1 MSLHEEIIKVAQRF
15 KNRTAVIDSATG
27 QNYSYKKLLIS
38 SFIFRDIVKDYE
50 DEFVGLMMPM
60 SGGAFI
66 SLLAVLMSGK
76 IPVMINY
83 STGAENNIAYARRKC
98 GFKTIITSKKLCE
111 RIGVK
116 GDGNI
121 VFAEDIVASLTT
133 LQKIKA
139 LIKSFT
145 PFRYISKKTPNDIA
159 VLLFTTG
166 SEKEPKAVM
175 LTHDN
180 IMSNIESLRKLFY
193 FGPEDIFTGVLP
205 LFHIYGLTTSF
216 FLPLMS
222 GSTVNTFANPL
233 EYKFVAEG
241 IKFNGNT
248 IITATPTFLRGY
260 CQKSDQGDLKSLRII
275 MAGGDKLT
283 KNIKDS
289 YKSKHGVDVLEGYG
303 TTETSPVISVNTFE
317 NNKFGSI
324 GQPLPDVEV
333 KIIDID
339 TEQELPKCQEGK
351 IYVKGR
357 LVMKGYFG
365 DMEET
370 SLHIHNNWYDTGDIG
385 LIDENGYLWHKGRLK
400 RFVKIGGEMVSLTA
414 VENAV
419 EKFIGEDYQCCA
431 VEIPHV
437 TKGADIIVAITKDI
451 SDTEMKKDLGNELP
465 PISIPKKF
473 IYFNE
478 LPLMGNGKVNF
489 RAVEDMCRTRMN
501 S

>member
-1 MSLHEEIIKVAQRF
+1 MSLHEEIIRVAQDL
-15 KNRTAVIDSATG
+15 KDHTAVIDSATG
-27 QNYSYKKLLIS
+27 KNYSYKKMLIS
-38 SFIFRDIVKDYE
+38 SFIFCDLINGYD

-76 IPVMINY
+76 VPVMINY
-83 STGAENNIAYARRKC
+83 STGAENNIAYARRRC
-98 GFKTIITSKKLCE
+98 GFKTVITSKKLCE
-111 RIGVK
+111 RLGVK
-116 GDGNI
+116 EDDHMI
-121 VFAEDIVASLTT
+121 FAEDIVASLT
-133 LQKIKA
+133 LFQKIKA
-139 LIKSFT
+139 LVKAFSPLRFAA
-145 PFRYISKKTPNDIA
+145 KKDPGDIA

-175 LTHDN
+175 LTHDS
-180 IMSNIESLRKLFY
+180 IMSNIEALRKLFY
-193 FGPEDIFTGVLP
+193 FGREDTFTGVLP

-222 GSTVNTFANPL
+222 GSAVNTYANPL
-233 EYKFVAEG
+233 EYKFVADG
-241 IKFNGNT
+241 IKNNGNT

-260 CQKSDQGDLKSLRII
+260 CQKSEPGDFKTLRII

-283 KNIKDS
+283 RNIKDS

-303 TTETSPVISVNTFE
+303 TTETSPVISVNTFK

-339 TEQELPKCQEGK
+339 TEQELPKGQEGK

-385 LIDENGYLWHKGRLK
+385 LIDEDGYLWHKGRLK

-419 EKFIGEDYQCCA
+419 EKYIGEDYQCCA
-431 VEIPHV
+431 VEIPHI
-437 TKGADIIVAITKDI
+437 TKGADIVVAVTKDV
-451 SDTEMKKDLGNELP
+451 SDTEMKKNLGNELP

-473 IYFNE
+473 IYFDE

-489 RAVEDMCRTRMN
+489 RAVEDMCRNRMN

>member
-1 MSLHEEIIKVAQRF
+1 MSLHDEIIKVALNF

-38 SFIFRDIVKDYE
+38 SFIFRDIIIGYE

-83 STGAENNIAYARRKC
+83 STGAENNIAYARRRC
-98 GFKTIITSKKLCE
+98 GFKTIITSRKLCD
-111 RIGVK
+111 RLGVNE
-116 GDGNI
+116 DEHMI
-121 VFAEDIVASLTT
+121 FAEDIVASLTA

-139 LIKSFT
+139 LIKYFT
-145 PFRYISKKTPNDIA
+145 PFRFSSKKGPDDIA

-193 FGPEDIFTGVLP
+193 FGSEDTFTGVLP

-216 FLPLMS
+216 FLPLLS
-222 GSTVNTFANPL
+222 GSAVNTFANPL
-233 EYKFVAEG
+233 EYKFVADG
-241 IKFNGNT
+241 IKKNGNT

-260 CQKSDQGDLKSLRII
+260 CQKSEPGDFKTLRII

-283 KNIKDS
+283 IKIKNS
-289 YKSKHGVDVLEGYG
+289 YKSKHGADVLEGYG

-317 NNKFGSI
+317 KNKFGSI
-324 GQPLPDVEV
+324 GQPLPGVDV

-339 TEQELPKCQEGK
+339 TEQELPRGQEGK

-370 SLHIHNNWYDTGDIG
+370 SLHIHNNWYDTGEIG
-385 LIDENGYLWHKGRLK
+385 LIDGEGYLWHKGRLK

-414 VENAV
+414 IENAV
-419 EKFIGEDYQCCA
+419 EKYIGEEFQCCA
-431 VEIPHV
+431 VEIPHI
-437 TKGADIIVAITKDI
+437 TKGADIIVAVTKDI
-451 SDTEMKKDLGNELP
+451 SDTEMKKNLGKELP

-473 IYFNE
+473 IYFDE

-489 RAVEDMCRTRMN
+489 RAVVDLCRNRMN
-501 S
+501 P

>member
-1 MSLHEEIIKVAQRF
+1 MSLHEEIIKVALDL
-15 KNRTAVIDSATG
+15 KGHTAIIDSATG
-27 QNYSYKKLLIS
+27 KNYSYKKMLIS
-38 SFIFRDIVKDYE
+38 SFIFSDLINGYD

-66 SLLAVLMSGK
+66 SLLAVLISGK
-76 IPVMINY
+76 VPVMINY
-83 STGAENNIAYARRKC
+83 STGAENNIAYARRRC
-98 GFKTIITSKKLCE
+98 GFKTVITSRKLCE
-111 RIGVK
+111 RLGVK
-116 GDGNI
+116 EDDNMI
-121 VFAEDIVASLTT
+121 FAEDIVASLS
-133 LQKIKA
+133 LYQKMKA
-139 LIKSFT
+139 LVKSFS
-145 PFRYISKKTPNDIA
+145 PFTFAAKKAPGDIA

-175 LTHDN
+175 LTHDS
-180 IMSNIESLRKLFY
+180 ILSNIDALRKLFY
-193 FGPEDIFTGVLP
+193 FGREDIFTGVLP

-216 FLPLMS
+216 FLPLIS
-222 GSTVNTFANPL
+222 GSAVNTYANPL

-241 IKFNGNT
+241 IKKNSNT

-260 CQKSDQGDLKSLRII
+260 CQKSEPGDFKTLRII

-283 KNIKDS
+283 RNIKDS

-339 TEQELPKCQEGK
+339 TEQELPRGQEGK

-385 LIDENGYLWHKGRLK
+385 LIDDDGYLWHKGRLK

-419 EKFIGEDYQCCA
+419 EKYIGEEYQCCA
-431 VEIPHV
+431 VEIPHIS
-437 TKGADIIVAITKDI
+437 KGADIVVAVTKDV
-451 SDTEMKKDLGNELP
+451 SDTEMKKNLGNELP

-473 IYFNE
+473 IYFDE

-489 RAVEDMCRTRMN
+489 RAVEDMCRNRMN

>member
-1 MSLHEEIIKVAQRF
+1 MSLHEEIIRVALDL
-15 KNRTAVIDSATG
+15 KDHTAVIDSATG
-27 QNYSYKKLLIS
+27 KNYSYKKMLIS
-38 SFIFRDIVKDYE
+38 SFIFCDLINGYD

-76 IPVMINY
+76 VPVMINY

-98 GFKTIITSKKLCE
+98 GFKTVITSKKLCE
-111 RIGVK
+111 RLGMKEDDHMI
-116 GDGNI
+116 
-121 VFAEDIVASLTT
+121 FAEDIVTSLT
-133 LQKIKA
+133 LFQKIKA
-139 LIKSFT
+139 HVKAFSPLRFAA
-145 PFRYISKKTPNDIA
+145 KKAPGDIA

-166 SEKEPKAVM
+166 IENEPKAVM

-180 IMSNIESLRKLFY
+180 IMSNIEALRELFN
-193 FGPEDIFTGVLP
+193 FGREDIFTGVLP

-216 FLPLMS
+216 FLPLIS
-222 GSTVNTFANPL
+222 GSTVNTFVNPL
-233 EYKFVAEG
+233 EYKFVADG
-241 IKFNGNT
+241 IKNNGNT

-260 CQKSDQGDLKSLRII
+260 CQKSEPGDFKTLRII

-283 KNIKDS
+283 RNIKDS

-317 NNKFGSI
+317 NNMFGSI
-324 GQPLPDVEV
+324 GRPLPDVEV

-339 TEQELPKCQEGK
+339 TEQELPRGQEGK

-385 LIDENGYLWHKGRLK
+385 LIDKDSYLWHKGRLK

-419 EKFIGEDYQCCA
+419 EKYIGEDYQCCA
-431 VEIPHV
+431 VEIPHI
-437 TKGADIIVAITKDI
+437 TKGADIVVAVTKDV
-451 SDTEMKKDLGNELP
+451 SVTEMKKNLGNELP

-473 IYFNE
+473 IYFDE

-489 RAVEDMCRTRMN
+489 RAVEDMCRNRMN